1 MNDNENT
8 LSGMTTEETINY
20 INQSLDM
27 GLASSM
33 PTDENSYN
41 NSFETRMLKD
51 GILIIPRMPAGYM
64 IDNDFYQK
72 AFKVLSAALY
82 PQFTLL
88 KQPSIYFV
96 PIKTSDIH
104 TQRGL
109 FFPMKRGV
117 PKRLIIPDLK
127 KFVANYQK
135 NEIPIMQNFSISYK
149 NISSILVSGR
159 TGSGKTYFMC
169 YMLELMRALSD
180 TASVSRVEP
189 DSYMVV
195 IDPKLDEPSR
205 WARANGVKVIY
216 PANNRS
222 KSDFVSEVNTELSKG
237 LNLIHER
244 QRILFDN
251 PNATFKTK
259 VIVIDELASLN
270 QVNSSVKNSFQSLLN
285 QISLLGRQ
293 THVLL
298 LLASQQFDHT
308 VIDTSTREQA
318 SVRITLG
325 NINRRTTQYLF
336 PDLDPSGIVIPI
348 GKGTGLIQVI
358 DDEHPYQVQPL
369 LCPTYYYR
377 EGKVL

>member
-1 MNDNENT
+1 MKDENT
-8 LSGMTTEETINY
+8 LSGMTAEETVNY

-27 GLASSM
+27 GLAASM

-72 AFKVLSAALY
+72 AFKVLSTALY
-82 PQFTLL
+82 PQYTLL
-88 KQPSIYFV
+88 KQPSIYLV

-109 FFPMKRGV
+109 FFPMKKGI

-127 KFVANYQK
+127 KFVKNYHK
-135 NEIPIMQNFSISYK
+135 NAIPLMQDLSISYDK
-149 NISSILVSGR
+149 ISSIAVSGN
-159 TGSGKTYFMC
+159 TGSGKSFLITYF
-169 YMLELMRALSD
+169 LEFMKSLSD
-180 TASVSRVEP
+180 SFPESRAEP

-195 IDPKLDEPSR
+195 VDPKMDEPSR
-205 WARANGVKVIY
+205 WARENGVKVIY
-216 PANNRS
+216 PASNRS

-244 QRILFDN
+244 QRILFDH
-251 PNATFKTK
+251 PNSTFRTK

-285 QISLLGRQ
+285 QITLLGRQ
-293 THVLL
+293 TRVLT

-308 VIDTSTREQA
+308 VLNTSTRDQA
-318 SVRITLG
+318 SVRVQLG
-325 NINRRTTQYLF
+325 DINRRTTQYLF

-358 DDEHPYQVQPL
+358 DDEHPYQVQPIL
-369 LCPTYYYR
+369 SPTYYYR